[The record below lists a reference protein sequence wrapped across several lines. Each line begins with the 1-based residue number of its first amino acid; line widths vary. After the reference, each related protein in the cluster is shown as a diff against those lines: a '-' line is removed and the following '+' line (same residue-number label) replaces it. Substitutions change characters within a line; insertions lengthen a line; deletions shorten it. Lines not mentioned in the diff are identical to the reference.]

1 MKVVK
6 SLKLR
11 RRLFIVAKVVSISI
25 NTTDQSGK
33 KQTTNINYI
42 NPQATNE
49 KLAQFAQMLTALTT
63 EIYYSTTK
71 ITKESV
77 I

>member
-1 MKVVK
+1 M
-6 SLKLR
+6 
-11 RRLFIVAKVVSISI
+11 AKVISISI
-25 NTTDQSGK
+25 STLDQREK
-33 KQTTNINYI
+33 KQTTNITYI
-42 NPQATNE
+42 NPEVTNE

-63 EIYYSTTK
+63 EIYNSTTK

>member
-1 MKVVK
+1 M
-6 SLKLR
+6 
-11 RRLFIVAKVVSISI
+11 AKVISISI
-25 NTTDQSGK
+25 NTTNQSGK

-49 KLAQFAQMLTALTT
+49 KLREFAQMLTALTT
-63 EIYYSTTK
+63 EVYMGVTK

>member
-1 MKVVK
+1 
-6 SLKLR
+6 
-11 RRLFIVAKVVSISI
+11 VAKVISISI

-49 KLAQFAQMLTALTT
+49 KLAQFAQMLNSLTT

>member
-1 MKVVK
+1 M
-6 SLKLR
+6 
-11 RRLFIVAKVVSISI
+11 AKVISISI
-25 NTTDQSGK
+25 NTKDNSGK
-33 KQTTNINYI
+33 KQTTNVNYI
-42 NPQATNE
+42 NSEATNE

-63 EIYYSTTK
+63 EIYYGTTK

>member
-1 MKVVK
+1 MTKV
-6 SLKLR
+6 
-11 RRLFIVAKVVSISI
+11 ISISI

>member
-1 MKVVK
+1 M
-6 SLKLR
+6 
-11 RRLFIVAKVVSISI
+11 AKVVSISI
-25 NTTDQSGK
+25 STTDQLGK
-33 KQTTNINYI
+33 DKNTNVNYI

-49 KLAQFAQMLTALTT
+49 NLLQFAQMLVALTT
-63 EIYYSTTK
+63 ETYNGVTK

>member
-1 MKVVK
+1 M
-6 SLKLR
+6 
-11 RRLFIVAKVVSISI
+11 AKVISISI
-25 NTTDQSGK
+25 NTTDQRGK

-49 KLAQFAQMLTALTT
+49 KLREFAIMLTALTT
-63 EIYYSTTK
+63 EVYMGVTK

>member
-1 MKVVK
+1 VSK
-6 SLKLR
+6 
-11 RRLFIVAKVVSISI
+11 VSIEI
-25 NTTDQSGK
+25 DTTTTYAK
-33 KQTTNINYI
+33 KNTTNITYI

-49 KLAQFAQMLTALTT
+49 KLRQFAQMLVALTT
-63 EIYYSTTK
+63 DSYVGVTK

>member
-1 MKVVK
+1 
-6 SLKLR
+6 
-11 RRLFIVAKVVSISI
+11 VAKVISISI
-25 NTTDQSGK
+25 STLDQREK

-42 NPQATNE
+42 NPEATNE

-63 EIYYSTTK
+63 EIYNSTTK

-77 I
+77 V

>member
-1 MKVVK
+1 M
-6 SLKLR
+6 
-11 RRLFIVAKVVSISI
+11 AKVISISI
-25 NTTDQSGK
+25 NTTSQSGK

-42 NPQATNE
+42 NPQSTNE
-49 KLAQFAQMLTALTT
+49 KLREFAQMLTALTT
-63 EIYYSTTK
+63 EVYMGVTK

>member
-1 MKVVK
+1 M
-6 SLKLR
+6 
-11 RRLFIVAKVVSISI
+11 AKVISISI

-49 KLAQFAQMLTALTT
+49 KLAQFAQMLNSLTT

>member
-1 MKVVK
+1 M
-6 SLKLR
+6 
-11 RRLFIVAKVVSISI
+11 AKVISISI

-42 NPQATNE
+42 NPEVTNE

-63 EIYYSTTK
+63 EIYNSTTK

>member
-1 MKVVK
+1 M
-6 SLKLR
+6 
-11 RRLFIVAKVVSISI
+11 AKVISISI
-25 NTTDQSGK
+25 NTTSQSGK

-49 KLAQFAQMLTALTT
+49 KLREFAIMLTALTT
-63 EIYYSTTK
+63 EIYNSTTK